1 MITIDNIPYAY
12 HLEDYQSFVQ
22 VVQAIDLY
30 IGTKTYMFS
39 GTLKQIND
47 NFFQRDIHAAINDD
61 IENLFK
67 DNKTVYSNEPGL
79 IHRDLE
85 KINSLD
91 YILSDLSSGIKIKNP
106 LSLNYFETSLWGTHP
121 GNTRLLFS
129 DYYTD
134 IVTAMVTDYKGTVR
148 EDYPHLDFIDV
159 ADTEFSIDGLVVLI
173 NTTIKGP
180 NTIRRPAG
188 RNVTYKEITDRP
200 SRELGNPTLYDPPRW
215 YQLKK
220 NVVTVCDRPTVEKV
234 KGKWQIYNR

>member
-1 MITIDNIPYAY
+1 MITIDNIPHAY

-30 IGTKTYMFS
+30 LGTKTYMFS

-47 NFFQRDIHAAINDD
+47 NFFKRDIHASINDE

-67 DNKTVYSNEPGL
+67 DSKTVYSNELGL
-79 IHRDLE
+79 THRDLE

-91 YILSDLSSGIKIKNP
+91 YILSDLSSGVKIKNP
-106 LSLNYFETSLWGTHP
+106 LSLNYFETGLWGTHP

-129 DYYTD
+129 EYYTD
-134 IVTAMVTDYKGTVR
+134 TVLGMVTDYKGTIR
-148 EDYPHLDFIDV
+148 EDYPHLEFKSITDI
-159 ADTEFSIDGLVVLI
+159 EFSIEGLVVLI
-173 NTTIKGP
+173 NTTINGP

-188 RNVTYKEITDRP
+188 RNVTYKELTDRP

-234 KGKWQIYNR
+234 DGKWQIYNR